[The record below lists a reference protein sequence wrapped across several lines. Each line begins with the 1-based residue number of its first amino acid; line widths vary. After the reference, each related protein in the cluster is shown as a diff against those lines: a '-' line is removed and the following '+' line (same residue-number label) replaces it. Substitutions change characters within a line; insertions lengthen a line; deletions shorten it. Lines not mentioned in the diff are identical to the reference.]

1 MKPLKQ
7 DLSIFNRFKFETPPV
22 GVKFLFF
29 RPEGMAQL
37 SMDKALSFCEM
48 LTEAQQTRTPFYF
61 SNENTETCVGKILLG
76 MEEMEPFA
84 ESGQIGDRLE
94 IFQEARANSIF
105 YQYIPRFG
113 RGTVNYVAF
122 STLDELTFEPD
133 VLIITATPGQAEI
146 VMRAMSYSTGEL
158 YVSRTTPVMGC
169 AWLYIYP
176 CRSAKV
182 NYLMPEMV
190 HGMRARELFTEETV
204 LVSIP
209 YHWIPVI
216 TQNLKEMKWD
226 LPAYTDGRE
235 KHLEREKNVFE
246 GLAQEAQNP

>member
-7 DLSIFNRFKFETPPV
+7 DLSIFNRFKFEIPPV

-29 RPEGMAQL
+29 RPDGMAQL

-48 LTEAQQTRTPFYF
+48 LVEAQQTRTPFYF
-61 SNENTETCVGKILLG
+61 SRENTETCVGKILLG

-113 RGTVNYVAF
+113 KDTVNYVAF
-122 STLDELTFEPD
+122 STLDDLTFEPD

-158 YVSRTTPVMGC
+158 YISKTTPVMGC

-190 HGMRARELFTEETV
+190 HGMRARELFTEGTV

-209 YHWIPVI
+209 YHWIPII

-235 KHLEREKNVFE
+235 KHLKREKNVFE
-246 GLAQEAQNP
+246 SLAQEAQNP